1 MGKLDVAVSQAHLK
15 QVDENY
21 PTDMPAED
29 VPAYISQKKAAAYAG
44 EICDDE
50 ILVAADTVVVCDG
63 QVLGKP
69 ADAADAERMLRKL
82 SGRRHLV
89 VTGVTLMSPHSQLTF
104 SEKTEVEFAELSD
117 NEITHYVEKY
127 SPLDKAGAYG
137 IQGVFAAY
145 IRGIEGDYNNVVG
158 LPVGRL
164 CQELKKRGLL

>member
-1 MGKLDVAVSQAHLK
+1 MCRH
-15 QVDENY
+15 
-21 PTDMPAED
+21 
-29 VPAYISQKKAAAYAG
+29 ISHKKKAAAYAG

-117 NEITHYVEKY
+117 NEITHYVENI
-127 SPLDKAGAYG
+127 AHW
-137 IQGVFAAY
+137 
-145 IRGIEGDYNNVVG
+145 IRPGPMEYRNG
-158 LPVGRL
+158 
-164 CQELKKRGLL
+164 